1 MIVCLAANPSIDKLF
16 EIDRLVKGAIHR
28 PTGFVQT
35 AGGKGLNV
43 ARAAHA
49 LGADV
54 CVVALLRGHAGK
66 WLAEALAAEGVACDA
81 AWTHGENRASLSV
94 ADVENSGLTE
104 FYEHGSEVPSSAWP
118 DLLHVLSQRL
128 AGAGWLTI
136 SGSLPAGAPED
147 GYADVVKEAR
157 AAGVRVA
164 LDAEGERLRVAL
176 ASEPEVVKVNAAE
189 AAGLLGTPMA
199 RREDALAAA
208 ATLREMAGGRGHA
221 GLVTRGAE
229 GVVLVAPDGTLYEG
243 SLYVRGRY
251 PVGSGDVFLAGL
263 VAALDRGQDWPAAL
277 RLALGAAA
285 ANAEL
290 PGAGKLD
297 PARAAALADRAV
309 VDID

>member
-16 EIDRLVKGAIHR
+16 EIDRLAKGAIHR
-28 PTGFVQT
+28 PMGFVQT

-54 CVVALLRGHAGK
+54 CVVAMFRGHAGK
-66 WLAEALAAEGVACDA
+66 WLAEALAAEGVACHA
-81 AWTHGENRASLSV
+81 TWTHGENRASLSV
-94 ADVENSGLTE
+94 ADQQDSGLTE

-118 DLLHVLSQRL
+118 DLLHVLSHRL
-128 AGAGWLTI
+128 VGARWLTI
-136 SGSLPAGAPED
+136 SGSLPAGAPDD

-157 AAGVRVA
+157 AAGVQVA

-176 ASEPEVVKVNAAE
+176 ASGPEVVKVNAVE

-208 ATLREMAGGRGHA
+208 GKLREMAGGQGHA

-229 GVVLVAPDGTLYEG
+229 GVVLAAPDGTLYEG

-263 VAALDRGQDWPAAL
+263 VAGLDRGQDWPSAL

-297 PARAAALADRAV
+297 PARAMALADQAEV
-309 VDID
+309 SIT